1 MLCCYRKLQKL
12 NYNMDQKTQRL
23 VTIFILTLRC
33 WLKIR
38 SDQMLTYMLG
48 LQVLPEAW
56 YRIFTTLVCYIY
68 SNYSKSNANRRES
81 FNGQSPLCSVS
92 SLHKD
97 IRENSV
103 QMSAAVPECKT
114 KYCFVLNKEKFKLKV
129 VWKWR
134 LFGYFHLVLPRR
146 FILEYFFILLWIIA
160 LFYVS
165 RYFCC
170 VP

>member
-1 MLCCYRKLQKL
+1 MSLSLVIFWHWDAGQKF
-12 NYNMDQKTQRL
+12 DQ
-23 VTIFILTLRC
+23 IRC
-33 WLKIR
+33 WLFDLK
-38 SDQMLTYMLG
+38 
-48 LQVLPEAW
+48 VLPVAW

-68 SNYSKSNANRRES
+68 SKSNANHRES
-81 FNGQSPLCSVS
+81 FNGQSPLRSVS

-103 QMSAAVPECKT
+103 QMFAAVPECKT

-134 LFGYFHLVLPRR
+134 LFGYFPLVLPRR
-146 FILEYFFILLWIIA
+146 FILEYLFILLWIIA
-160 LFYVS
+160 LFYMS
-165 RYFCC
+165 QIFCC